1 MWRNWRVKCHGDNR
15 RKFKLVSTF
24 ELQPIWSWI
33 KSLQLIWYRY
43 GSSEAVMRSIQL
55 NSLQHLQTIQFNTI
69 NKRSKR
75 DDPTEEPNDS
85 RDSREFNTEGL
96 PHNIY
101 PPGLPDNSA
110 PRDSLSTSKS
120 PGLPDQF
127 NTRDSLATSKS
138 PHSTAGL
145 QRGWTHQLPA
155 EATTRGLKS

>member
-1 MWRNWRVKCHGDNR
+1 MWRNWRVKCHGDDR
-15 RKFKLVSTF
+15 RKFKWVSTF
-24 ELQPIWSWI
+24 ELQPIWGRI

-55 NSLQHLQTIQFNTI
+55 NSLQHLQQFNSI
-69 NKRSKR
+69 PSIKDQIEMIQRKNQ
-75 DDPTEEPNDS
+75 NDC

-96 PHNIY
+96 PQNIH
-101 PPGLPDNSA
+101 PPGLPGNSA

-155 EATTRGLKS
+155 EATTRGLKC